1 MTIIVS
7 VHLKHL
13 QFMWKLQALIL
24 CHTVHGYSRKHSVCC
39 SLLYSICNRIHTVQ
53 YIYHTFKFKVF
64 WYVQNLW
71 WILEFF
77 FSELEQASSHI
88 WRKFIYK
95 FMLFLLKFYAYVTV
109 CHFMAAIL
117 CRMQCRN
124 AVRVLFRITPGEK

>member
-13 QFMWKLQALIL
+13 QCESFKLSY
-24 CHTVHGYSRKHSVCC
+24 CVTPYMSTVENTVCVVAYC
-39 SLLYSICNRIHTVQ
+39 IQFVIEYILYST
-53 YIYHTFKFKVF
+53 YITPLSSKSFDTCAKFVMDTR
-64 WYVQNLW
+64 
-71 WILEFF
+71 FF

-88 WRKFIYK
+88 LRKFIYK